1 MSKISKIAIVKLS
14 AMGDIIHAMV
24 ALQYIKK
31 AMPNVKIDWI
41 VEEGFK
47 GVLENNLHIDNILTI
62 NLKSIKSNKSAL
74 VGEYKRLGIYA
85 KNNYD
90 VVIDAQGLIKSAI
103 SSWLLGNRVVGSFVA
118 GFDKDSIREAIAS
131 WFYGQKVYI
140 GYEKNVIE
148 RSCKV
153 LSEPLGFSISK
164 EDILNKEPFLFTN
177 ETYGEKDYIVFV
189 VGASRPNK
197 VYPKEKFLEIAQRLE
212 KKIIVVWGNQEESDI
227 SSWLEEKSEFIT
239 KAPKGNLEKLKAIIQ
254 GADLV
259 IGGDTGPTHMAWGLN
274 RPSITI
280 FGNTPEYR
288 NTYIT
293 DINKVIK
300 SSSIVDPLKLDK
312 SDFSI
317 NEIKASEIVE
327 MVKGLLK

>member
-1 MSKISKIAIVKLS
+1 
-14 AMGDIIHAMV
+14 
-24 ALQYIKK
+24 
-31 AMPNVKIDWI
+31 
-41 VEEGFK
+41 
-47 GVLENNLHIDNILTI
+47 
-62 NLKSIKSNKSAL
+62 L
-74 VGEYKRLGIYA
+74 V
-85 KNNYD
+85 
-90 VVIDAQGLIKSAI
+90 
-103 SSWLLGNRVVGSFVA
+103 
-118 GFDKDSIREAIAS
+118 
-131 WFYGQKVYI
+131 
-140 GYEKNVIE
+140 
-148 RSCKV
+148 
-153 LSEPLGFSISK
+153 FSISK